1 MAEIRIRDQGK
12 ITVQDADSSNEVSLQ
27 APTTVASNTEFTL
40 PSTSGSA
47 NNIITTNASGVLS
60 MTDISTLVTGDVD
73 WQSSIKTGDFT
84 AVSGEGYFVNTTSG
98 AITATLPSSPS
109 SGDFVAFK
117 DYAETFASNNLT
129 IGRNGSN
136 IQGNANNSVLDT
148 NRASVVLIYVDST
161 EGWLYIV
168 ENNVGDLEGP
178 TYISAS
184 GGTETTSGDYKIHT
198 FTSTGTFTVSSVG
211 NSKGG
216 GAGVSYMVVAGG
228 GGGAGDGS
236 GGGGAGGY
244 REGKNS
250 GDPYSA
256 SPLNAPAGLTVSAQA
271 YPVTIGAGG
280 PAPYSC
286 RGANGANSIFSTITS
301 AGGGGAGHP
310 PGPDDANR
318 RGADGG
324 SGGGAGGGP
333 GGSGACYWTAGSG
346 NVPPVS
352 PPQGNAGRG
361 GSPYPSCRGVSG
373 GGGGAGGSAPAVT
386 NTLDGSSGIGG
397 VGTTSSITG
406 SPVGRA
412 GGGGGRLGASF
423 ETIPGRPNNGNGGG
437 PFGGGIGG
445 IGSVPVPAG
454 GSGTIVGTN
463 GTANT
468 GGGGGGGAGNSPGK
482 SGGSGVVVIRYKYQ
496 N

>member
-1 MAEIRIRDQGK
+1 MANVRIRDQGK
-12 ITVQDADSSNEVSLQ
+12 LTLKDSDNSNEVSLQ
-27 APTTVASNTEFTL
+27 SPSTVAADQDFIVPNADGAANT
-40 PSTSGSA
+40 
-47 NNIITTNASGVLS
+47 IITTNASGTLS
-60 MTDISTLVTGDVD
+60 FTDINTLVTSDIN
-73 WQSSIKTGDFT
+73 WNTTPQYANITL
-84 AVSGEGYFVNTTSG
+84 VSGTGYFINTTLG
-98 AITATLPSSPS
+98 PTTMTLPASPS
-109 SGDFVAFK
+109 VGDFVALK
-117 DYAETFASNNLT
+117 DYAGTFGTNKLT
-129 IGRNGSN
+129 IDRNGSN
-136 IQGNANNSVLDT
+136 IQGLAANSDLTTD
-148 NRASVVLIYVDST
+148 RASVVLQYIDAT
-161 EGWLYIV
+161 QGWLYIV

-178 TYISAS
+178 TYIAAS

-216 GAGVSYMVVAGG
+216 GDGVSYMVIAGG
-228 GGGAGDGS
+228 GSGTGDGS

-250 GDPYSA
+250 GDPYTA
-256 SPLNAPAGLTVSAQA
+256 SPLNAPSGLTVTAQA
-271 YPVTIGAGG
+271 YPVTVGAGG
-280 PAPYSC
+280 SAPYFC
-286 RGANGANSIFSTITS
+286 QGASGANSVFSTITS

-310 PGPDDANR
+310 PGPSPGDKN
-318 RGADGG
+318 GAAGG
-324 SGGGAGGGP
+324 SGGGAGPSGYPSGG
-333 GGSGACYWTAGSG
+333 GAG
-346 NVPPVS
+346 NTPPVS
-352 PPQGNAGRG
+352 PPQGNAGVG
-361 GSPYPSCRGVSG
+361 GSPYPSCRGVAG
-373 GGGGAGGSAPAVT
+373 GGGGAGGTAPT
-386 NTLDGSSGIGG
+386 PSNTLDGSAGIGG
-397 VGTTSSITG
+397 VGTTTNING

-412 GGGGGRLGASF
+412 GGGGGSLGASF

-482 SGGSGVVVIRYKYQ
+482 SGGSGIVIIRYKYQ